1 MLLSLPP
8 QNAVTKG
15 SFFRLLCQSSA
26 GTKPLFFQWN
36 KNGNILAN
44 TPESEYKIENNDDY
58 SLFTIKSVD
67 RSDSGNYS
75 CFVRNAFG
83 TDIKSALLDVK
94 GLIQFF
100 FSIEIWFNFLD
111 RF

>member
-1 MLLSLPP
+1 MLLSLPS

-26 GTKPLFFQWN
+26 GTKPLFFQWS
-36 KNGNILAN
+36 KNGNILTN
-44 TPESEYKIENNDDY
+44 SPESEYKIENNDDY

-75 CFVRNAFG
+75 CVVRNAFG
-83 TDIKSALLDVK
+83 TDIKSALLHVK
-94 GLIQFF
+94 GLIQIFF
-100 FSIEIWFNFLD
+100 Y
-111 RF
+111 

>member
-1 MLLSLPP
+1 VLLSLHP

-44 TPESEYKIENNDDY
+44 SPESEYKIENNDDY
-58 SLFTIKSVD
+58 SLFAIKSVD

-75 CFVRNAFG
+75 CVVRNAFG

-94 GLIQFF
+94 GLIQLFF
-100 FSIEIWFNFLD
+100 LLKSGFIF
-111 RF
+111 